1 MYKQG
6 QIRVLG
12 RAHTEIV
19 LDIEEI
25 IEHTLHLRPI
35 NVTNFLQ
42 SFKDILNSYPL
53 SMINIGT

>member
-6 QIRVLG
+6 QTHVFG
-12 RAHTEIV
+12 RAHTEII
-19 LDIEEI
+19 LGIKEI
-25 IEHTLHLRPI
+25 IEHTVHLRPI